1 MKKIVIICDRCGK
14 EIKGF
19 PMKLIAEYTQRVDE
33 KVPDRKEMPDLI
45 RKSIQEDCERDYCE
59 TCMQEIL
66 DFAHRNMDIETFEE
80 EKKSED
86 DDKIASMA
94 MTMTESSLNKKIKR
108 GQRDMIEQFYAAGM
122 SEQKISQNMGIERY
136 VVRFII
142 DQLKKAG

>member
-14 EIKGF
+14 EIKGY

-33 KVPDRKEMPDLI
+33 KVPDRKEMPDPI
-45 RKSIQEDCERDYCE
+45 RKYIQEDCERDYCE
-59 TCMQEIL
+59 DCMQEIL
-66 DFAHRNMDIETFEE
+66 DFARRNMDIETYEE

>member
-14 EIKGF
+14 EIKGY

-66 DFAHRNMDIETFEE
+66 DFAHRNMDIETYEE

-94 MTMTESSLNKKIKR
+94 MTMTESTLNKKIKR
-108 GQRDMIEQFYAAGM
+108 GQRDMIEQFYASGM
-122 SEQKISQNMGIERY
+122 SERKISENMGIERY

>member
-1 MKKIVIICDRCGK
+1 MKKILIICDRCGK

-33 KVPDRKEMPDLI
+33 KVPDRKEMPDAI

-59 TCMQEIL
+59 TCVQEIL
-66 DFAHRNMDIETFEE
+66 EFAHRNMDIETFEE

>member
-14 EIKGF
+14 EIKGY

-33 KVPDRKEMPDLI
+33 KVPDRKGMPDAI

-59 TCMQEIL
+59 ACMLEIL

-80 EKKSED
+80 EKQSED

-94 MTMTESSLNKKIKR
+94 LTLTESALNKRIKK
-108 GQRDMIEQFYAAGM
+108 GQREMIEQFYAAGM
-122 SEQKISQNMGIERY
+122 SERKISENMGIERY

-142 DQLKKAG
+142 EQIKRAG

>member
-14 EIKGF
+14 GIKGY

-59 TCMQEIL
+59 AYMQEIL

-80 EKKSED
+80 EKQSED
-86 DDKIASMA
+86 DDKITSMA
-94 MTMTESSLNKKIKR
+94 LTLTESALNKRIKK
-108 GQRDMIEQFYAAGM
+108 GQREMIEQFYAAGM
-122 SEQKISQNMGIERY
+122 SERKISENMGIERY

>member
-14 EIKGF
+14 EIKGY
-19 PMKLIAEYTQRVDE
+19 PLKLIAEYTKRVDE
-33 KVPDRKEMPDLI
+33 KVPDSKEMPDAI

-59 TCMQEIL
+59 ACMQEIL

-142 DQLKKAG
+142 NQIKKAG

>member
-66 DFAHRNMDIETFEE
+66 DFAHRNMDIETYEE

-94 MTMTESSLNKKIKR
+94 MTMTESTLNKKIKR
-108 GQRDMIEQFYAAGM
+108 GQRDMIEQFYASGM
-122 SEQKISQNMGIERY
+122 SERKISENMGIERY

>member
-14 EIKGF
+14 EIEGY

-33 KVPDRKEMPDLI
+33 KVPDRKEMPDPI

-59 TCMQEIL
+59 DCMQEIL
-66 DFAHRNMDIETFEE
+66 DFAHRNMDIETYEE

-94 MTMTESSLNKKIKR
+94 LTLTESALNKRIKK
-108 GQRDMIEQFYAAGM
+108 GQREMIEQFYAAGM
-122 SEQKISQNMGIERY
+122 SERKISENMGIERY

-142 DQLKKAG
+142 EQIKRAG